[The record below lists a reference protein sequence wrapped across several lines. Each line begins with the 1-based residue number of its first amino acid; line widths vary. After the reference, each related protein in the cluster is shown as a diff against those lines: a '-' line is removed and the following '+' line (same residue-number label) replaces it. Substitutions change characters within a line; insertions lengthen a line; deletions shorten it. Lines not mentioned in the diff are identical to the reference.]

1 MSGTVLIFGAGGFV
15 GPWLAREFLSVGY
28 RTVGCDL
35 RASDAFPAEADFRTA
50 DLLDP
55 EATKAL
61 MAEVRPDIAV
71 NLAAVSSVAL
81 SWQRPRETLEVN
93 VLGAVNLL
101 EAARSLDKKPRLLM
115 AGSGE
120 VYAPSE
126 TPLSEDAPLDAASP
140 YAISKAAQEQLAAM
154 YRERWGVPTLRVRA
168 FNHTG
173 PGQSEAFV
181 LPGFAAQAAAVAASG
196 KPGVIRVGNLDVR
209 RDFSHV
215 ADVVRAYR
223 LIAEKGDC
231 RLVYNVGSGVARPL
245 RELLDALIAMTGAEI
260 RVETDPA
267 RLRPVDNP
275 VVCCDSRRLRET
287 LGWKPEKTV
296 FDALRELYRDA
307 LRKEALSDASRKGA
321 P

>member
-15 GPWLAREFLSVGY
+15 GPWLAREFLSAGY
-28 RTVGCDL
+28 RTVGSDL
-35 RASDAFPAEADFRTA
+35 RPSPAFPPEAVFRRA

-55 EATKAL
+55 EAPGAL
-61 MAEVRPDIAV
+61 LEAFRPDIAV

-81 SWQRPRETLEVN
+81 SWKEPRKTVEVN
-93 VLGAVNLL
+93 VLGTINLL
-101 EAARSLDKKPRLLM
+101 EAARRAMKKPRVLTV
-115 AGSGE
+115 GSGE

-126 TPLSEDAPLDAASP
+126 APLTEDAPLDTASP
-140 YAISKAAQEQLAAM
+140 YAVSKAAQERFAEM

-181 LPGFAAQAAAVAASG
+181 LPSFAAQAAAAARSG
-196 KPGVIRVGNLDVR
+196 KPGVIRVGNLSVR

-231 RLVYNVGSGVARPL
+231 RLAYNVGSGTALPL
-245 RELLDALIAMTGAEI
+245 RTLLDAVIEMSGAQI

-267 RLRPVDNP
+267 RFRPADNP
-275 VVCCDSRRLRET
+275 VVCCDSTRLRET
-287 LGWKPEKTV
+287 LGWQPEKTV
-296 FDALRELYRDA
+296 FDALRELFLFFLNPGETA
-307 LRKEALSDASRKGA
+307 PRKGDS
-321 P
+321 